1 MGVHRV
7 VGILDG
13 VFLVLSLSESLA
25 VAVPTRRVGHR
36 AGETWLARCYIS
48 RPERPLFLSL
58 ARDARLGILPAGPPI
73 CERCS
78 VSYGV
83 PLTSSGRQMERE
95 SVDDSRS
102 KEPRPGREKWSGPSG
117 ESAWIRDKGR
127 EKAKKFPQV
136 EVRKGVHSG
145 GG

>member
-83 PLTSSGRQMERE
+83 PLTSSDVKWRGRALTIHAPKSHGQDVRSGAARVE
-95 SVDDSRS
+95 S
-102 KEPRPGREKWSGPSG
+102 
-117 ESAWIRDKGR
+117 
-127 EKAKKFPQV
+127 
-136 EVRKGVHSG
+136 
-145 GG
+145 